1 MSGNAVVLAHRE
13 KHEILDRQDIFQASL
28 CPTVTFSQ
36 FIEAATEDAQP
47 GRVFCLAQN
56 TERRKGCLG
65 LQKQSQH
72 APQGLSRMRLGVRG
86 SRRASEDA
94 QPGRVFCLVQNTER
108 RKGCL
113 GLQKQSQ
120 HAPQGL
126 SRMRLGVKSVAPCG
140 IEPQPSE
147 PESEILSIKL

>member
-72 APQGLSRMRLGVRG
+72 APQGLSRMRLGV
-86 SRRASEDA
+86 
-94 QPGRVFCLVQNTER
+94 
-108 RKGCL
+108 
-113 GLQKQSQ
+113 
-120 HAPQGL
+120 
-126 SRMRLGVKSVAPCG
+126 KSVAPCG